1 MLLLGCDES
10 GTIGGAHAAMSEP
23 LKILNASRPIRDAFQ
38 ALVAHTLVLRASM
51 SSIKIEEV
59 KSTER
64 LARIA
69 THTHIKGLGLREDGT
84 ATPIAAGL
92 VGQVKA
98 REVRHRLCIARS
110 RFVD

>member
-1 MLLLGCDES
+1 
-10 GTIGGAHAAMSEP
+10 
-23 LKILNASRPIRDAFQ
+23 
-38 ALVAHTLVLRASM
+38 M

-64 LARIA
+64 LQRIA

-92 VGQVKA
+92 VGQMKA
-98 REVRHRLCIARS
+98 REVRPSSLARAHTTPPCATIS
-110 RFVD
+110 GRFFRNYTADSSTLYPLTFFCLARIVLLRALTRRRPALSSS